1 MFETLKSFLHP
12 QQRSAVRVITV
23 TGPVDHESVPVGFFR
38 VRTASGKESLG
49 YRGSFISWKV
59 GPTVVDGAQ
68 RVTLTTPREELP
80 LVELNYQ
87 RPAQDGVQYVGG
99 ASVIDTD
106 TLDGDTGVSWAG
118 PTPHG
123 ADGRWV

>member
-1 MFETLKSFLHP
+1 MFDTLKSFLHP
-12 QQRSAVRVITV
+12 QQRSNLQVITI

-49 YRGSFISWKV
+49 YRGSFLAWKV
-59 GPTVVDGAQ
+59 GTTIVDGAQ
-68 RVTLTTPREELP
+68 RVTLDKPLAELP

-87 RPAQDGVQYVGG
+87 RPAQDGTQFIGG
-99 ASVIDTD
+99 MTVLDTD
-106 TLDGDTGVSWAG
+106 SLEEDTTVRWDGAK
-118 PTPHG
+118 PHG